1 MTIKQYKTPYRQ
13 PPQSSNYDNI
23 WIGSRENW
31 HLSTLFIPLSTDFE
45 KVKKFCNIFGNS
57 AGSRVIEASGCLSN
71 QVVWDSL
78 IAKQITIVRGINSIL
93 KPERIKSLVGLCL
106 GWKQS
111 IKSDTT
117 IFSDGCFPVEIAC
130 LDSIEELDTL
140 YPGIKEEY
148 TYCRDY
154 EQFLNDRC
162 IDRKLRAKEPVNW
175 FFGTDIYRIDS
186 DAFERDNSK

>member
-23 WIGSRENW
+23 WAGSRENW

-45 KVKKFCNIFGNS
+45 KVKRFCNTFS
-57 AGSRVIEASGCLSN
+57 DCTGSKVIEASGYLSS
-71 QVVWDSL
+71 QLVWNSL
-78 IAKQITIVRGINSIL
+78 INKQLTVVRGINSIL
-93 KPERIKSLVGLCL
+93 RPEKVKSLVGLCL

-111 IKSDTT
+111 TNQNST
-117 IFSDGCFPVEIAC
+117 IFSDGCFPVEVVC

-148 TYCRDY
+148 TYCKNY
-154 EQFLNDRC
+154 EQSLNDKYS
-162 IDRKLRAKEPVNW
+162 DRKLRAKEPVNW
-175 FFGTDIYRIDS
+175 FFGTDIYRIDF